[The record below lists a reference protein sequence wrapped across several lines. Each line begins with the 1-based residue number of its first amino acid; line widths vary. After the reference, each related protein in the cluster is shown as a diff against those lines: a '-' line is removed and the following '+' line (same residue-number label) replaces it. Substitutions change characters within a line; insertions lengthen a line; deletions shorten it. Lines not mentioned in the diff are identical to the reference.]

1 MTLREKLEKLHKSLL
16 VRAKN
21 YGMYGFDDE
30 AAEALRCARE
40 IAELLAAEEKA

>member
-40 IAELLAAEEKA
+40 INEILASEGKS